1 MPHKGGKKAPS
12 REDDLEHEL
21 EPVRETPEID
31 MLASPSAH
39 SSASSGSTI
48 SGSSIA
54 SAAGSSISSEQL
66 ERILAA
72 TSRTMADS
80 MAAVMKSSSA
90 ATSKSMEA
98 SMLSILASLTPAVP
112 VAPSPSARSHVK
124 VPKWSDE
131 EIPFEFFTKLE
142 KALSHNGVDKAS
154 WGQLLPVYLTGK
166 AQAAL
171 AQVPVAS
178 LDDYDAVK
186 SVLLESLGDTP
197 TSADRKWWSL
207 YRQSGEDACAFYL
220 RVRAIG
226 IRRLQ
231 GLSTKEEI
239 LEKLVL
245 SRFMSLLPSDSY
257 SSAMARQPKDGLEA
271 ARIVQELEE
280 TKAYSRK
287 RQGWRQDHNH
297 HSQSSRREPSVN
309 NSGSPGSGSPR
320 SDGHDES
327 LVSDP
332 GDSGSHGAA
341 RSGQF
346 SGNGSQMDPVSDRG
360 QSFDGSSFR
369 ERRRPAGRQVTC
381 HGCGVVGHIR
391 PNCPNIIR
399 RVRVPGERPSE
410 TVDALLAGRPVS
422 ALIDTG
428 SGRTLVHSDF
438 VPGACYTGRRI
449 RLGDWKGGRFSSH
462 RTANIVI
469 QVGDVKRLAEV
480 AVDDS
485 LDCPAALGMD
495 LGADMNV
502 KLASICFDRAKA
514 AQTVCETN
522 KVTMQKEVVEP
533 VRVPRAQAKKIA
545 AVEKEGYLASA
556 QSERLPVS
564 LNDVFNFSDSYFEP
578 DEVKVN
584 FVEASVAPVVCDN
597 IVVPMQQEEVQVN
610 FVEACVAPV
619 VEVKVEVEQLAVT
632 EAQSGNDPV
641 TLSEIFNFSH
651 EFFED
656 DSLPEPCVR
665 KVESCV
671 PVVQDCQSIEAQADE
686 VASGPVE
693 LESVDLSDVFNF
705 SDSFFGPDPVFTPVA
720 EVQQEPAEEFVD
732 ITLTK
737 EGTMSSVPCWQSSDL
752 VNSVKCFLHYYTKAT
767 RRLAPDYNTVTKF
780 LLFLLLRFLLFFF
793 FVLQFPLCLSKL
805 FVQQIVGASG
815 PRVVLWFLST
825 GEDLPWSSSS
835 DPLLPRTGIG
845 GFSALP
851 GLGCFPMISPVGCQM
866 LPLPMRIRL
875 LYLLVGCQ
883 TLPLHLRPLVKPKG
897 GEMLWSPP
905 LSSSAALP
913 TFTCHDQPS

>member
-1 MPHKGGKKAPS
+1 MPPKNTRKAHE
-12 REDDLEHEL
+12 RGEDAEAEDTMVAS
-21 EPVRETPEID
+21 P
-31 MLASPSAH
+31 LASDA
-39 SSASSGSTI
+39 GSY
-48 SGSSIA
+48 SSSIPSLA
-54 SAAGSSISSEQL
+54 SSSISLSSAQL
-66 ERILAA
+66 ESILAA
-72 TSRTMADS
+72 TSKANLD
-80 MAAVMKSSSA
+80 SSA
-90 ATSKSMEA
+90 KLMESSQKAMEA
-98 SMLSILASLTPAVP
+98 SMMSILASMSPSVPAAP
-112 VAPSPSARSHVK
+112 APAPSPAARSQVK

-142 KALSHNGVDKAS
+142 KALTHNGVDKSA

-171 AQVPVAS
+171 AQLPVGS
-178 LDDYDAVK
+178 LDDYEAVK

-207 YRQSGEDACAFYL
+207 FRQSGEDACSFYL

-280 TKAYSRK
+280 TKAYSRR

-309 NSGSPGSGSPR
+309 SSSSPNSGGSGSPR

-341 RSGQF
+341 SGVHF

-369 ERRRPAGRQVTC
+369 ESRSRRPAGRQVTC

-399 RVRVPGERPSE
+399 RVRVPGEGPGE

-485 LDCPAALGMD
+485 LDCPAALGLD

-556 QSERLPVS
+556 QSECLPVS

-656 DSLPEPCVR
+656 DSLPELCVR

-671 PVVQDCQSIEAQADE
+671 PVVKDCQSIEAQADE
-686 VASGPVE
+686 VSGPVE

-705 SDSFFGPDPVFTPVA
+705 SDSFFGPDPVFTPVS

-737 EGTMSSVPCWQSSDL
+737 EGTMSSVSCWQSSDL

-767 RRLAPDYNTVTKF
+767 RRLAPDYNTVTNF

-793 FVLQFPLCLSKL
+793 FVLQFSLCLSKL
-805 FVQQIVGASG
+805 FVQQFVGASG

-825 GEDLPWSSSS
+825 GEDLPLSFSS

-851 GLGCFPMISPVGCQM
+851 GLGCFPMISPVGCQT

-875 LYLLVGCQ
+875 LHLLVGCQ

-905 LSSSAALP
+905 LSSSTALQ
-913 TFTCHDQPS
+913 TFSHHTG

>member
-1 MPHKGGKKAPS
+1 MPPKNTRKAAS
-12 REDDLEHEL
+12 REEDLEHEL
-21 EPVRETPEID
+21 EPIRETSEGD
-31 MLASPSAH
+31 VLTSPL
-39 SSASSGSTI
+39 SSASSYSTV
-48 SGSSIA
+48 SGSSIS
-54 SAAGSSISSEQL
+54 SATVSSVSSEQL

-72 TSRTMADS
+72 TSKSMADA
-80 MAAVMKSSSA
+80 MAAN
-90 ATSKSMEA
+90 SKSMEA

-112 VAPSPSARSHVK
+112 VASAPSPSARSHVK
-124 VPKWSDE
+124 VPKWTDE

-142 KALSHNGVDKAS
+142 KALTHNGVDKSA
-154 WGQLLPVYLTGK
+154 WGQLLPVYLAGK

-207 YRQSGEDACAFYL
+207 CRQSGEDACSFYL

-231 GLSTKEEI
+231 GLSTKEEV

-280 TKAYSRK
+280 TKAYSRR

-297 HSQSSRREPSVN
+297 SQSSRREPTVN
-309 NSGSPGSGSPR
+309 SSSSPNSGS
-320 SDGHDES
+320 SDSQVETF
-327 LVSDP
+327 V

-341 RSGQF
+341 SGVSI
-346 SGNGSQMDPVSDRG
+346 SGNGSQKDPVSDRG
-360 QSFDGSSFR
+360 QSSDGSSFQESR
-369 ERRRPAGRQVTC
+369 SRRPAGRQVTC

-399 RVRVPGERPSE
+399 RVRVLGEGPGE

-422 ALIDTG
+422 ALVDTG

-438 VPGACYTGRRI
+438 VPGACYTGRRV

-469 QVGDVKRLAEV
+469 QVGDVERLAEV

-485 LDCPAALGMD
+485 LDCPAALGLD

-522 KVTMQKEVVEP
+522 KVTMQNEVVEP
-533 VRVPRAQAKKIA
+533 VRVTGAQAKKIA
-545 AVEKEGYLASA
+545 AVEKEDYLASA
-556 QSERLPVS
+556 QSECLPVS
-564 LNDVFNFSDSYFEP
+564 LNDVFNFPDSYFEP
-578 DEVKVN
+578 EEVKVN

-597 IVVPMQQEEVQVN
+597 IVVPMQQEEVKVN

-641 TLSEIFNFSH
+641 TLSEIFNFSN

-656 DSLPEPCVR
+656 DSLPELCVR
-665 KVESCV
+665 KEESCV
-671 PVVQDCQSIEAQADE
+671 PVVKECLSIEAQADE
-686 VASGPVE
+686 VAPGSVE
-693 LESVDLSDVFNF
+693 LESVELSDVFNF
-705 SDSFFGPDPVFTPVA
+705 SDSLFGPDPLFTPVS
-720 EVQQEPAEEFVD
+720 ELQPEPPKEFVD

-737 EGTMSSVPCWQSSDL
+737 EGSMSSDSCWQSSDL
-752 VNSVKCFLHYYTKAT
+752 VNSVKCFLHYYAKAT
-767 RRLAPDYNTVTKF
+767 GRLAPDCSAVTKL
-780 LLFLLLRFLLFFF
+780 LLFLSLRCLLFVFLF
-793 FVLQFPLCLSKL
+793 SNFLCVCPSFL
-805 FVQQIVGASG
+805 F
-815 PRVVLWFLST
+815 ST
-825 GEDLPWSSSS
+825 
-835 DPLLPRTGIG
+835 
-845 GFSALP
+845 
-851 GLGCFPMISPVGCQM
+851 
-866 LPLPMRIRL
+866 
-875 LYLLVGCQ
+875 LLV
-883 TLPLHLRPLVKPKG
+883 LLDL
-897 GEMLWSPP
+897 E
-905 LSSSAALP
+905 
-913 TFTCHDQPS
+913 